1 MSAKLVDYSKL
12 AFELIDEL
20 ERFQTPGE
28 VISRMS
34 SALSQF
40 GFSGFLISTTPDLRA
55 ANERQTFFDGWPNNF
70 NEYYVQNEFYKDD
83 PVVAMCLRAADPFE
97 WSEAPYDPK
106 DSPRAKKVMD
116 VASDFGLKKGF
127 AVPIY
132 RERGLI
138 DTVTMGG
145 DFVDLDSRTK
155 RSIHLIALYA
165 HSKALALIGAGYSDP
180 YRTILSHG
188 EREVLAW
195 TAAGKTTWEISVI
208 IGVSEAAIAKR
219 IKIAARKL
227 GSVNKTQ
234 AVVEAIRTKQ
244 ISV

>member
-12 AFELIDEL
+12 AFDLIDEL
-20 ERFQTPGE
+20 ERFRTPGE
-28 VISRMS
+28 MIGRMS

-55 ANERQTFFDGWPNNF
+55 ASQRQTFFDGWPNNF
-70 NEYYVQNEFYKDD
+70 NDHYIENDFYKDD

-106 DSPRAKKVMD
+106 TSPRSKTVMD
-116 VASDFGLKKGF
+116 TAAEFGLKNGY

-132 RERGLI
+132 RERGFV

-145 DFVDLDSRTK
+145 DYTELDPRAK

-165 HSKALALIGAGYSDP
+165 HSKALALIGAGHANP
-180 YRTILSHG
+180 YRCILSNG

-195 TAAGKTTWEISVI
+195 TAAGKTSWEISVI
-208 IGVSEAAIAKR
+208 LGVSEAAIAKR
-219 IKIAARKL
+219 IKMASRKL

-234 AVVEAIRTKQ
+234 TVVEAIRTKQ

>member
-1 MSAKLVDYSKL
+1 MSAKLIDYAQL
-12 AFELIDEL
+12 AFDLVDEL
-20 ERFQTPGE
+20 ERLQTPGD
-28 VISRMS
+28 VTSRMS

-40 GFSGFLISTTPDLRA
+40 GFSGFLISTTPDPRA
-55 ANERQTFFDGWPNNF
+55 ASQRQTFFDGWPNKF
-70 NEYYVQNEFYKDD
+70 NDYYIQNEFYKDD
-83 PVVAMCLRAADPFE
+83 PVVAMCLRSINPFD
-97 WSEAPYDPK
+97 WSDAPYDPK
-106 DSPRAKKVMD
+106 EAPASKKVMD
-116 VASDFGLKKGF
+116 VASEFGLKNGF

-145 DFVDLDSRTK
+145 DHVDVDPRAK
-155 RSIHLIALYA
+155 RAIHLIALYA
-165 HSKALALIGAGYSDP
+165 HSKALALIGAGHADP
-180 YRTILSHG
+180 YHCVLTNG
-188 EREVLAW
+188 EREALSW
-195 TAAGKTTWEISVI
+195 SAAGKTIWETSMIL
-208 IGVSEAAIAKR
+208 GVSEAAIAKR

>member
-55 ANERQTFFDGWPNNF
+55 ASQRQTFFDGWPDNF
-70 NEYYVQNEFYKDD
+70 NDYYVQNEFYKDD

-97 WSEAPYDPK
+97 WSEAPFDPGA
-106 DSPRAKKVMD
+106 SPRAKMVMD
-116 VASDFGLKKGF
+116 VAADFGLKKGF

-165 HSKALALIGAGYSDP
+165 HSKALALIGAGHADP
-180 YRTILSHG
+180 YRRILTNG

-195 TAAGKTTWEISVI
+195 TAVGKTMWEISVI
-208 IGVSEAAIAKR
+208 LGVSEAAIAKR
-219 IKIAARKL
+219 IKLAARKL
-227 GSVNKTQ
+227 GSVTKTQ
-234 AVVEAIRTKQ
+234 TVVEAIRTKQ